1 MLTAVLFSK
10 INFTGSVRAGRAVMQ
25 AAARSNLKDVGLELG
40 GKSPLIV
47 FADAE
52 LDLAAAA
59 AANSITFSES

>member
-1 MLTAVLFSK
+1 
-10 INFTGSVRAGRAVMQ
+10 MQ